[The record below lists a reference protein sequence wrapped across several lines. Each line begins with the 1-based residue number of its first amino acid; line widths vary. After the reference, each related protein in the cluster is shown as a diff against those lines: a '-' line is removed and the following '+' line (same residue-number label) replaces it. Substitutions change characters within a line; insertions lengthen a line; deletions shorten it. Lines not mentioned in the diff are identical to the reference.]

1 MNTIKFNIKKQYGL
15 TSGPLTPQN
24 CNEKNEKQKTTLLHT
39 STSKNTIPAMMRR
52 RMSEVS
58 QLAVQVAME
67 LSQNESIDFIVFSS
81 QHGELQRTL
90 VLLED
95 ILKGEPAS
103 PTAFSLSVHNTA
115 SALFTIACQHLVPAS
130 ALSAG
135 IDSFHYALTEA
146 GIYLNEKPKH
156 TVLVVDFD
164 APLPAPYCPFQQV
177 NAPPYAVGF
186 LLEAGEQYTL
196 TREGHTALA
205 FPSSALQKTPQAI
218 ECYEN
223 IHQKKED
230 FTFHSPK
237 QTWHWK
243 THSF

>member
-1 MNTIKFNIKKQYGL
+1 MNTIEFNIKKHYGL
-15 TSGPLTPQN
+15 TTSSVISQT
-24 CNEKNEKQKTTLLHT
+24 CNDDKKQKTSLLST
-39 STSKNTIPAMMRR
+39 SNSKNTIPAMMRR

-90 VLLED
+90 VLLEE

-115 SALFTIACQHLVPAS
+115 SAIFTITCQKAVPAS

-135 IDSFHYALTEA
+135 IDSFHYALIEA
-146 GIYLNEKPKH
+146 GIYLNEKQNH
-156 TVLVVDFD
+156 TVLLVDFD
-164 APLPAPYCPFQQV
+164 APLPPPYTHFQSV
-177 NAPPYAVGF
+177 CAPPYAVGF
-186 LLEAGEQYTL
+186 LLEAGQKYTL
-196 TREGHTALA
+196 TRQASSHL
-205 FPSSALQKTPQAI
+205 SSATTTPHHRPQGI
-218 ECYEN
+218 GVYEN
-223 IHQKKED
+223 IVHQKES

-243 THSF
+243 SHSF

>member
-1 MNTIKFNIKKQYGL
+1 
-15 TSGPLTPQN
+15 
-24 CNEKNEKQKTTLLHT
+24 
-39 STSKNTIPAMMRR
+39 MMRR

-90 VLLED
+90 VLLEE

-115 SALFTIACQHLVPAS
+115 SALFTIACQKTVPAS

-146 GIYLNEKPKH
+146 GIYLNEKPNH
-156 TVLVVDFD
+156 TVLLVDFD
-164 APLPAPYCPFQQV
+164 APLPSPYSPFQGV
-177 NAPPYAVGF
+177 SAPPYAVGL
-186 LLEAGEQYTL
+186 LLEAGQKYTL
-196 TREGHTALA
+196 TRQASSHR
-205 FPSSALQKTPQAI
+205 SSATTIPQRQPQGIAV
-218 ECYEN
+218 YEN
-223 IHQKKED
+223 ILQQKES

-243 THSF
+243 SHSF